1 MFLSNKNCKPQES
14 ALTPAQ
20 HRLARAL
27 LRLKNSE
34 LAAHTGLHENTLIRA
49 EAGNA
54 TAKTMLHLRNF
65 YASKGIEFVEAEGTD
80 MIGILFPKRL
90 SDAVE
95 QK

>member
-14 ALTPAQ
+14 MLTPAQ

-34 LAAHTGLHENTLIRA
+34 LADLTGLHANTLIRA
-49 EAGNA
+49 EAGSA
-54 TAKTMLHLRNF
+54 TAKTMLRLRNF
-65 YASKGIEFVEAEGTD
+65 YASKGIEFLEAEGTD
-80 MIGILFPKRL
+80 MIGLLFPKHL
-90 SDAVE
+90 SEAAE

>member
-1 MFLSNKNCKPQES
+1 M
-14 ALTPAQ
+14 TPAQ

-49 EAGNA
+49 EAGSA
-54 TAKTMLHLRNF
+54 TRKTMLHLRNF
-65 YASKGIEFVEAEGTD
+65 YSSRGIEFVEADGTD
-80 MIGILFPKRL
+80 MIGILFPKHL
-90 SDAVE
+90 SNTSE